1 MFENILVSPST
12 LGRLHWYVQGNAAA
26 YPSLVLLGEKGIGK
40 SLIAKELA
48 SWLLGLPIGV
58 PPICAIDYYEVG
70 TERPDSLKEQMEEAV
85 TFVSFAPVQA
95 KRRVVVIND
104 AELVRQSAL
113 LKLLEDQA
121 KTCVFIL
128 VTSKELLHTIYSRC
142 LVLATATPTRE
153 DLLDFLTKNGEPV
166 DELLLMASGGRLGF
180 YKQFMED
187 EVFRS
192 QMAQFVN
199 TFSQM
204 HNKRELLEVCGALK
218 EKDPNYYALLFNE
231 TQMRGFFHLLEAIFR
246 YILAAADGVPQ
257 ALPVTIRPDLVSL
270 YSREQAAEILFTI
283 EKHSRWLATKGRY
296 SKNDFF
302 DMLMLLVE

>member
-1 MFENILVSPST
+1 MFEKILVNAST
-12 LGRLHWYVQGNAAA
+12 LGRLSWYIRGEIATC
-26 YPSLVLLGEKGIGK
+26 PSLVLLGEKGIGK

-48 SWLLGLPIGV
+48 SWLLELPVGV
-58 PPICAIDYYEVG
+58 PPVCSIDYFEVSG
-70 TERPDSLKEQMEEAV
+70 ERPGSLKEQMEEAV

-95 KRRVVVIND
+95 KRRVVVIDD
-104 AELVRQSAL
+104 AELVRQSVL

-121 KTCVFIL
+121 KNCVFIL

-142 LVLATATPTRE
+142 LVLATATPTRG
-153 DLLDFLTKNGEPV
+153 DLMDFLKKNGEPV
-166 DELLLMASGGRLGF
+166 DELLLLVSGGRLGY
-180 YKQFMED
+180 YKQFLED
-187 EVFRS
+187 EVFRD

-199 TFSQM
+199 TFNQM
-204 HNKRELLEVCGALK
+204 RDKRELLEVCGALK
-218 EKDPNYYALLFNE
+218 EKDPNYYALLFTE

-246 YILAAADGVPQ
+246 YILSAANEVQQ
-257 ALPVTIRPDLVSL
+257 ALPVAMRPDLVAL

-302 DMLMLLVE
+302 DLLMLLVE